1 MFIKQR
7 AARFCDAPSS
17 RRMAGGLP
25 MANPKSRFKY
35 VPSFATDV
43 RKTMKRERKRLEC
56 EKQNSNVSPI
66 SKAARLS

>member
-1 MFIKQR
+1 
-7 AARFCDAPSS
+7 
-17 RRMAGGLP
+17 